1 VRDSVSESIFSEA
14 WASFSAALIQDGG
27 RRRSAAQGAILGRG
41 FHDFKGFR
49 RHFRSFAVG
58 HSCGRA
64 PRLSCLGIP
73 HDTFVRLTPFCVS
86 DTRNMCSIDLRFSQ
100 ENVDS
105 VGSVKYVRHPARLL
119 KDMPTGRISDR
130 HSKLVLDTFE
140 IAVDHL
146 ELSPCLAASSHGPR
160 RKSQRRGR
168 KGTRLSPGTAPM
180 PTLGLGTL

>member
-1 VRDSVSESIFSEA
+1 MGAGAVRRLRAPFWGADSMISK
-14 WASFSAALIQDGG
+14 AS
-27 RRRSAAQGAILGRG
+27 GAISGRSPWVIPADARRG
-41 FHDFKGFR
+41 YRASAFHMI
-49 RHFRSFAVG
+49 H
-58 HSCGRA
+58 
-64 PRLSCLGIP
+64 LSY
-73 HDTFVRLTPFCVS
+73 LTPFCVS